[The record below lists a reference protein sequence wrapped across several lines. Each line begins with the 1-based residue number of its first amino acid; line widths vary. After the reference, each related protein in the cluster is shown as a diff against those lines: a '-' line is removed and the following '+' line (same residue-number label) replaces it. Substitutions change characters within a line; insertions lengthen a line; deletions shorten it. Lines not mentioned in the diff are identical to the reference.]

1 MRSATSAEQGPCQ
14 GAPPTIMQALRTP
27 EASEPPI
34 ITAARTMEAPTI
46 TVVPTTT
53 MEALSRVVALLMLTF
68 WETRMVIPP
77 TPTIMG
83 MSHLMIALT
92 MIVATMAALP
102 TPSGDTTMV
111 IPPTPTIMVALL
123 IRHLMRAPTITVA
136 ITAALR
142 TPSAAHT
149 TMVIPPTPTI
159 MVALLIRPLLRAPT
173 IMVATMA
180 ALRTPSAA
188 HTTTVDPHTTS
199 MVATTPTIIVATR
212 TQWGATT
219 RCAVPTALTTFHRA
233 RAQITAAPRS
243 GCPEKQEVS
252 TASTS

>member
-1 MRSATSAEQGPCQ
+1 
-14 GAPPTIMQALRTP
+14 MQALRTP

-102 TPSGDTTMV
+102 TPSGD
-111 IPPTPTIMVALL
+111 
-123 IRHLMRAPTITVA
+123 
-136 ITAALR
+136 
-142 TPSAAHT
+142 T